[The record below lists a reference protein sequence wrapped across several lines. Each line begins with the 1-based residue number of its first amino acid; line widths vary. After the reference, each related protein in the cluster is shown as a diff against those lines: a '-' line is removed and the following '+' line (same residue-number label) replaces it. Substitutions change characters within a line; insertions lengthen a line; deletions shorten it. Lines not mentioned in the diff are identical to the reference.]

1 MKIVWSP
8 LALEK
13 VSAIAEFIALDK
25 PSAAIDWA
33 NSVFDLAESI
43 GSQPEMGR
51 EVPELIGTGYRELIF
66 GNYRIIYKLSDTIQ
80 ILTFRNCRQ
89 LLSIGADEL

>member
-1 MKIVWSP
+1 MKVVWSP

-13 VSAIAEFIALDK
+13 VSSIAEFIALDK

-33 NSVFDLAESI
+33 NDVFDLAEGI

-51 EVPELIGTGYRELIF
+51 EVPELIGKGYREIIF
-66 GNYRIIYKLSDTIQ
+66 GNYRIIYKLSDTVQ
-80 ILTFRNCRQ
+80 ILTVRNCRQ
-89 LLSIGADEL
+89 LLNIGDDEL